1 MFLLKDVRCMGF
13 NHCNYLGDLELEKK
27 ETNGIR
33 LYNIPNG
40 DWVPSITSVT
50 SFYNRQIFIDWRKR
64 IGIEEANKITK
75 RATARGTDFHEAAQA
90 YLENRDLVWE
100 DYLPAT
106 KFMFHHAAPYLD
118 KINNIHAIERTLYS
132 EYLGLAGRVDCIG
145 EYEGELA
152 VIDFKTSDKIKPEEW
167 LENYFVQETFYA
179 AAYYELTEIPVKKL
193 ITLMV
198 TPGGEV
204 KVFDK
209 RNKGDYIKLLVRYI
223 KEFVHHNTRSDNVE
237 GE

>member
-1 MFLLKDVRCMGF
+1 MIFEHR
-13 NHCNYLGDLELEKK
+13 NYLGELELKSK
-27 ETNGIR
+27 DTPGCR
-33 LYNIPNG
+33 LYELPDG
-40 DWVPSITSVT
+40 QWVPSITSVT
-50 SFYNRQIFIDWRKR
+50 SYYNRQIFIDWRKR

-106 KFMFHHAAPYLD
+106 KFMFHHATPYLY

-132 EYLGLAGRVDCIG
+132 EYLGLAGRVDCIA

-152 VIDFKTSDKIKPEEW
+152 VIDFKTSEKIKPEKW

-193 ITLMV
+193 ITIMV

-204 KVFDK
+204 KVSDK

-223 KEFVHHNTRSDNVE
+223 KEFVSHNTGSDNA
-237 GE
+237 

>member
-1 MFLLKDVRCMGF
+1 MTFI
-13 NHCNYLGDLELEKK
+13 HHNYLGDLELEKK

-33 LYNIPNG
+33 LYNLPNG
-40 DWVPSITSVT
+40 QWVPSITSVT
-50 SFYNRQIFIDWRKR
+50 SFYNREIFIKWRKR
-64 IGIEEANKITK
+64 VGLEEANRITK
-75 RATARGTDFHEAAQA
+75 RATARGTDFHQA
-90 YLENRDLVWE
+90 CQDYLENKELDWNN
-100 DYLPAT
+100 YQPIT
-106 KFMFHHAAPYLD
+106 KIMFHHAKPYLD

-152 VIDFKTSDKIKPEEW
+152 VIDFKTSEKIKPEEW
-167 LENYFVQETFYA
+167 LENYFVQEMFYA
-179 AAYYELTEIPVKKL
+179 TAYYELTKIPSVKL
-193 ITLMV
+193 ITIMV

-223 KEFVHHNTRSDNVE
+223 KEFVSHNLRSD

>member
-1 MFLLKDVRCMGF
+1 MIFE
-13 NHCNYLGDLELEKK
+13 HCNYLGDLELNKK
-27 ETNGIR
+27 ETKGIR
-33 LYNIPNG
+33 LYNLPNG

-50 SFYNRQIFIDWRKR
+50 SFYNRQIFADWRKR
-64 IGIEEANKITK
+64 VGIEEANRITK
-75 RATARGTDFHEAAQA
+75 KATARGTDFHEAAQA

-106 KFMFHHAAPYLD
+106 KFMFHHATPYLD

-132 EYLGLAGRVDCIG
+132 EYLGLAGRVDCIA

-152 VIDFKTSDKIKPEEW
+152 VIDFKTSEKIKPEKW

-223 KEFVHHNTRSDNVE
+223 KEFVSHNTGSENA
-237 GE
+237 

>member
-1 MFLLKDVRCMGF
+1 MNFT
-13 NHCNYLGDLELEKK
+13 HCNYLGDLELNKK

-33 LYNIPNG
+33 LYNLPNG

-50 SFYNRQIFIDWRKR
+50 SFYNRQIFVDWRKR
-64 IGIEEANKITK
+64 VGIEEANRITK

-90 YLENRDLVWE
+90 YLMNLQMDWKEFMPL
-100 DYLPAT
+100 T
-106 KFMFHHAAPYLD
+106 KIMFAHAKPYLD

-152 VIDFKTSDKIKPEEW
+152 VIDFKTSDKIKPEKW
-167 LENYFVQETFYA
+167 LENYFVQEMFYA
-179 AAYYELTEIPVKKL
+179 SAYYELTGIPVKKL

-198 TPGGEV
+198 TPGGDV

-209 RNKGDYIKLLVRYI
+209 RNKDDYIKLLVRYT
-223 KEFVHHNTRSDNVE
+223 KEFVHHNTATTSNE
-237 GE
+237 

>member
-1 MFLLKDVRCMGF
+1 MIFE
-13 NHCNYLGDLELEKK
+13 HCNYLGDLELPKK
-27 ETNGIR
+27 DNPGCR
-33 LYNIPNG
+33 LYQLPNG

-50 SFYNRQIFIDWRKR
+50 GFYNRDIFVRWRKK
-64 IGIEEANKITK
+64 IGIEEANRITK
-75 RATARGTDFHEAAQA
+75 KATARGTDFHEAAQA
-90 YLENRDLVWE
+90 YLMNLEMDWE
-100 DYLPAT
+100 EFKPLT

-132 EYLGLAGRVDCIG
+132 EYLGLAGRVDCIA

-152 VIDFKTSDKIKPEEW
+152 VIDFKTSEKIKPEQW

-223 KEFVHHNTRSDNVE
+223 KEFVSHNTGSANA
-237 GE
+237 

>member
-1 MFLLKDVRCMGF
+1 MSFI
-13 NHCNYLGDLELEKK
+13 HHNYLGELELEKK
-27 ETNGIR
+27 EQNGIR
-33 LYNIPNG
+33 LYNLPNG

-50 SFYNRQIFIDWRKR
+50 SFYNRQIFVKWRER
-64 IGIEEANKITK
+64 VGLEEANRITK
-75 RATARGTDFHEAAQA
+75 RATARGTDFHQVCQD
-90 YLENRDLVWE
+90 YLENKELNWD
-100 DYLPAT
+100 DYQPLT
-106 KFMFHHAAPYLD
+106 KFMFYHVKPELD

-132 EYLGLAGRVDCIG
+132 QYLGLAGRVDCIA

-152 VIDFKTSDKIKPEEW
+152 VIDFKTSEKIKPEEW
-167 LENYFVQETFYA
+167 IENYFVQEMFYA
-179 AAYYELTEIPVKKL
+179 AAYYELTEIPIKKL

-223 KEFVHHNTRSDNVE
+223 KEFVSHNLRSD